1 MKNTIEL
8 KINGKTVR
16 MNPFVQKAF
25 LGVITGFIQSLDDIP
40 RSLSKIEIKISSGA
54 DPKAVK

>member
-8 KINGKTVR
+8 KINGKAVR
-16 MNPFVQKAF
+16 LNPFVQKAF

-40 RSLSKIEIKISSGA
+40 HSLAKVEIRIAAGASKTAK
-54 DPKAVK
+54 K